1 MKCLKDIGSINRMKG
16 IDASEIIRKKNRRI
30 NIRFL
35 LQSIAVVGEEYL
47 LEETIDECKDKIE
60 AKCNVIDNELKHWI
74 GYVYRY
80 WHYHKNESIR
90 KNNVR

>member
-16 IDASEIIRKKNRRI
+16 IDASEIIRKKNRTI

-35 LQSIAVVGEEYL
+35 LQSIAVVGEEYI

-60 AKCNVIDNELKHWI
+60 AKCNVIDKEVNHLI

-80 WHYHKNESIR
+80 WHYHKNESFR
-90 KNNVR
+90 KK

>member
-1 MKCLKDIGSINRMKG
+1 MHQKSF
-16 IDASEIIRKKNRRI
+16 EKNRRI

-47 LEETIDECKDKIE
+47 LEETIDESKDKIE
-60 AKCNVIDNELKHWI
+60 AKCNVIDKEVNYWI

-80 WHYHKNESIR
+80 WHYHKNESFR